1 MNVNTFYAEHSITS
15 FEEAQDFLG
24 QEPYYLDLKQDRDLY
39 RISHIADKSD
49 MTNEVVKSLSGLIL
63 NVENISQIHY
73 KGQKLSEQV
82 LLKEGEELQLSD
94 ITTIDIN
101 HWNSIKVKKLYDGS
115 RIKLFYHT
123 NQWIVSTSR
132 CIDATKAYWNSNKS
146 FYELFIDCIGDYD
159 LNQLDI
165 NKCYTF
171 IILHPENRIVLNYLE
186 PSCIHILTYDKT
198 ECKEVDDDI
207 NLPKP
212 EECNFA
218 SFEDFINAVT
228 DLDYTEP
235 GYMLVDENNNRV
247 RVMSRK
253 YEEVRNLKG
262 NIPNM
267 AKRFL
272 QLRKIEPE
280 KIPIFLQYYPE
291 YTELYNNLERH
302 IIYICNVIFQ
312 KYKVRRRQHRR
323 VELSQI
329 ESDIHYRVHGLYL
342 GLRQASNLTNTNI
355 IRSITLDD
363 ITIIVNSLPINKIY
377 QLLQEYTIVLDESV

>member
-1 MNVNTFYAEHSITS
+1 MQFSLRSAVATPVLLVILMLLQPVAMISSTGDAVSLEERFPVLARDEGSNNSSGGPVSTLEVLATHQNPVNGHSYHLL
-15 FEEAQDFLG
+15 EAG
-24 QEPYYLDLKQDRDLY
+24 NR
-39 RISHIADKSD
+39 
-49 MTNEVVKSLSGLIL
+49 SLSSIVAQSLGGDLVSIDD
-63 NVENISQIHY
+63 S
-73 KGQKLSEQV
+73 SE
-82 LLKEGEELQLSD
+82 
-94 ITTIDIN
+94 
-101 HWNSIKVKKLYDGS
+101 
-115 RIKLFYHT
+115 